1 MTGAKWTGDAAQAVE
16 LLLCKHKALSSNH
29 NTVGKKKKKRERE
42 DGCGSLAEGMAGSE
56 ITHVWLSFLVALQP
70 HGLLHVTH

>member
-29 NTVGKKKKKRERE
+29 NTVGKKKKKERE
-42 DGCGSLAEGMAGSE
+42 KMGVGVLQKGWQVARSHMFGCLSWLPFSPMA
-56 ITHVWLSFLVALQP
+56 FCM
-70 HGLLHVTH
+70 